1 MQIRRLLDGYM
12 VHMKRIVVMSML
24 DKDKAK
30 EFYVHRSNQEKMKAK
45 QQLKEK
51 IDQTSSNIEYV
62 ICIFEIESLSLY

>member
-1 MQIRRLLDGYM
+1 M

-30 EFYVHRSNQEKMKAK
+30 EFYVNRSNQEKMKAK

-62 ICIFEIESLSLY
+62 ICIFEIESLSIL